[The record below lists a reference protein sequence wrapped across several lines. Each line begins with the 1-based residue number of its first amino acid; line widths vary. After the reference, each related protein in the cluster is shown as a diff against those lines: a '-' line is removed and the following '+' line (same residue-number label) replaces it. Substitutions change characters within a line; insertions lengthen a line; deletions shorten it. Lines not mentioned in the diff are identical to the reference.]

1 MVTCLHSE
9 WLRNEYILVCSCDL
23 ATFYIHR
30 SVHSPNKKLCQL
42 YSGWV
47 FLHQLII
54 KKFPHKHMSV
64 FFVCLFVFVFVFVC
78 LFVCLFFRARVS
90 LYIPGCPGPP
100 FVDQAGL
107 ELRNL
112 PASAFQVMGLNV
124 CATMPGPYVSLIH
137 TILIALSSDSNLCQD
152 NN

>member
-1 MVTCLHSE
+1 MVTCMHSE
-9 WLRNEYILVCSCDL
+9 RLRNEYILVCSCDL

-54 KKFPHKHMSV
+54 KKVPHKHMSV
-64 FFVCLFVFVFVFVC
+64 FFVCFCFRFFVC
-78 LFVCLFFRARVS
+78 LFVCLFGSRVS
-90 LYIPGCPGPP
+90 LYIPCCPGPP

-112 PASAFQVMGLNV
+112 PASASQVPGLKHV
-124 CATMPGPYVSLIH
+124 PPPPGVYV
-137 TILIALSSDSNLCQD
+137 LSSQIVCNSSYYKGWNVTVHL
-152 NN
+152 